1 MAAAEIDQPRQGE
14 TRTMP
19 LDPQAKIYLDQLAAL
34 NLPDAPALT
43 PREARAQME
52 LGAVMLGR
60 PPAVGR
66 VEDRTIPGPDG
77 PIRVRL
83 TVPEGTD
90 TVPRPA
96 LVYFH
101 GGGWVVGS
109 IGSHDHL
116 CRSITALSGVS
127 VISVDYR
134 LAPEHPFPAALDD
147 AQAATEYVAEHP
159 AEFGVDPARLA
170 VGGDSAGGNLAA
182 VVARRLRDKGNPPLA
197 LQLLIYPATD
207 ADLNTASYLENA
219 EGYMLTRAAMAWYWD
234 QYVPDEAQRLHPDA
248 SPLRAADLSKLPP
261 AWILTAEYDP
271 LRDEAEVYARRLVDA
286 GVPVKLTR
294 YDGMFHG
301 FLRRH
306 AQLARGKAAL
316 SEVANA
322 LRAALLDQSVRASEP

>member
-1 MAAAEIDQPRQGE
+1 
-14 TRTMP
+14 MP
-19 LDPQAKIYLDQLAAL
+19 LDPQAKTYLDQLAAL
-34 NLPDAPALT
+34 NLPDAPDMT

-66 VEDRTIPGPDG
+66 IEDRTIPGPAG

-83 TVPEGTD
+83 TVPEGAGEG
-90 TVPRPA
+90 PRPA

-134 LAPEHPFPAALDD
+134 LAPEHPFPAAVDD
-147 AQAATEYVAEHP
+147 AQAATEYIAEHP
-159 AEFGVDPARLA
+159 DEFGVDPARLA

-182 VVARRLRDKGNPPLA
+182 VVALRLRDKGGPTPA
-197 LQLLIYPATD
+197 FQLLLYPATD
-207 ADLNTASYLENA
+207 ADINTASYLENA
-219 EGYMLTRAAMAWYWD
+219 EGYMLTRAAMAWYWRH
-234 QYVPDEAQRLHPDA
+234 YVPDEAQRLHPDA
-248 SPLRAADLSKLPP
+248 APLRAADLSNLPP

-271 LRDEAEVYARRLVDA
+271 LRDEAEAYARRLADA
-286 GVPVKLTR
+286 GVPVALR
-294 YDGMFHG
+294 RRDGMFHG

-306 AQLARGKAAL
+306 NQLIQGKAAL
-316 SEVANA
+316 EEVADA
-322 LRAALLDQSVRASEP
+322 LRQALLVP